1 MALNTLVVDD
11 SSVMRSD
18 HYKNPETVR
27 PAFGRY
33 LGGKKREEGLR
44 IIQDNG

>member
-11 SSVMRSD
+11 SSVMRY

-27 PAFGRY
+27 SAFGRN
-33 LGGKKREEGLR
+33 LGGKKR
-44 IIQDNG
+44 